1 MIIVSLGPII
11 MCKGMLIRFRAV
23 RITCG
28 VREIMLL
35 VVKILLM
42 GAKILSGVTAI
53 LLFQISGDMTLIDI
67 LLIICSINFEQHI
80 HINTLLA
87 TDNTLY
93 ISNEEYYPMK
103 NALLVTTINNVGLD
117 SIPYSQKPAAKA
129 IW

>member
-1 MIIVSLGPII
+1 
-11 MCKGMLIRFRAV
+11 MLIRFRAV